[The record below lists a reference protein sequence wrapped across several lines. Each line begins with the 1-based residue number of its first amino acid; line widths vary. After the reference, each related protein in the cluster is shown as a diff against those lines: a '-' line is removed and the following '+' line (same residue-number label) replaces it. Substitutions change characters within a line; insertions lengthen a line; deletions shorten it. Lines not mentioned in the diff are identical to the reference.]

1 MKTLARTAALALL
14 AGGLFNGAQ
23 AQKLRIESP
32 QNGATVAPVSGMSN
46 AVVIRFKTDDFKLV
60 RVNENGSTNQ
70 VASATTTTTTTSGT
84 NPMDA
89 SASRPDVGA
98 TPAPTGSAKQEDMTT
113 QSTSTMPQ
121 SDQPASTTTTT
132 MGASAGNVK
141 ADRGQIRVT
150 VDNSNWQFLHSSKD
164 PITIV
169 GLTPGQHSVKLELV
183 GTNGM
188 AVGSAETVNFNVGG
202 SR

>member
-1 MKTLARTAALALL
+1 MSMKILARTAAVTFMAAGLL
-14 AGGLFNGAQ
+14 SSAD

-32 QNGATVAPVSGMSN
+32 QNGATVAPVAGMPN
-46 AVVIRFKTDDFKLV
+46 AIVIRFKADDFKIV
-60 RVNENGSTNQ
+60 RLNESSSGNQ
-70 VASATTTTTTTSGT
+70 AATTTTTTSTAGS

-98 TPAPTGSAKQEDMTT
+98 TPAPTGSAKQEDMST
-113 QSTSTMPQ
+113 QATSNMPQ
-121 SDQPASTTTTT
+121 SDQSATTTSTTTTT
-132 MGASAGNVK
+132 TGNAK

-150 VDNSNWQFLHSSKD
+150 VDDSKWQFLHSSKD

-169 GLTPGQHSVKLELV
+169 GLSPGQHNVKLELV
-183 GTNGM
+183 GPNGM

>member
-1 MKTLARTAALALL
+1 MSMKILARTAAVTLMA
-14 AGGLFNGAQ
+14 AGMLSSAD

-32 QNGATVAPVSGMSN
+32 QNGATVAPVAGMPN
-46 AVVIRFKTDDFKLV
+46 AVVIRFKADDFKLV
-60 RVNENGSTNQ
+60 RVNEEGNANQ
-70 VASATTTTTTTSGT
+70 VATTSTTTTTTTSSS

-98 TPAPTGSAKQEDMTT
+98 TPAPTGSAKQEDMST
-113 QSTSTMPQ
+113 QSTSNLPQ
-121 SDQPASTTTTT
+121 SDQSATTSTTTR
-132 MGASAGNVK
+132 SGNAK

-169 GLTPGQHSVKLELV
+169 GLAPGQHNVKLELIGPN
-183 GTNGM
+183 GTT
-188 AVGSAETVNFNVGG
+188 VGSAETVNFNVGG
-202 SR
+202 NR

>member
-70 VASATTTTTTTSGT
+70 VASSTTTTTTASGT

-113 QSTSTMPQ
+113 QSTTNMPQ
-121 SDQPASTTTTT
+121 SDQPASTTTTST
-132 MGASAGNVK
+132 GASTGNVK
-141 ADRGQIRVT
+141 TDRGQIRVT

-183 GTNGM
+183 GANGM

>member
-1 MKTLARTAALALL
+1 MAA
-14 AGGLFNGAQ
+14 GLFTTGN

-32 QNGATVAPVSGMSN
+32 QNGATVAPVAGIPN
-46 AVVIRFKTDDFKLV
+46 AVIIRFRTDDFKLV
-60 RVNENGSTNQ
+60 RVNESGDANQ
-70 VASATTTTTTTSGT
+70 VASTTTTTTTSST

-98 TPAPTGSAKQEDMTT
+98 TPAPTGSAKQEDM
-113 QSTSTMPQ
+113 STERTSNLPQ
-121 SDQPASTTTTT
+121 SDQPAGSTTATTATTT
-132 MGASAGNVK
+132 AGTTGNVR

-169 GLTPGQHSVKLELV
+169 GLSPGQHTVKLELV
-183 GTNGM
+183 GPNGM
-188 AVGSAETVNFNVGG
+188 TAGTAETVNFNVGG

>member
-1 MKTLARTAALALL
+1 MQMLARAAAVTLMAAGLL
-14 AGGLFNGAQ
+14 SSAD

-32 QNGATVAPVSGMSN
+32 QNGATVAPVAGMSN
-46 AVVIRFKTDDFKLV
+46 AVIIRFRTDDFKLV
-60 RVNENGSTNQ
+60 RVNENGGGNQ
-70 VASATTTTTTTSGT
+70 VATSTTTTTTTTSDT

-98 TPAPTGSAKQEDMTT
+98 APAPTGSSKQEDMST
-113 QSTSTMPQ
+113 QPTSNLPQ
-121 SDQPASTTTTT
+121 SDQPATATTTTAT
-132 MGASAGNVK
+132 SR

-169 GLTPGQHSVKLELV
+169 GLSPGQHTVKLELV
-183 GTNGM
+183 GPNGM
-188 AVGSAETVNFNVGG
+188 TVGSTETVNFNVGG